1 MNGNRQIVS
10 MQVSELDF
18 DRKNPRLVEF
28 DIDENSTDQ
37 DIIMVLWDTMDVREL
52 VMSISSAGFFSHEPV
67 IITEEHGKKIVIE
80 GNRRLAAVK
89 IMLDPTILGDK
100 ANAIQGIIPS
110 DIQDLR
116 SIPTICDTRKNI
128 WHYLGFKHVNG
139 PAKWSSYAK
148 AKYIA
153 YVHKDFGIP
162 LKEIA
167 KQIGDTH
174 KTVQRLYRGLMVLEE
189 AEKYEVFDR
198 EDRWHR
204 HFSFSHIYT
213 GLDKKGIS
221 SYIGL
226 ISEDAESENPVPPD
240 KLEELGELLLWLY
253 GSKKRKLQPLLEK
266 QNPHLSQLD
275 AILKDNEALAALK
288 YIENIEIAFEVS
300 RPSSSVLSE
309 SLYASK
315 RSLQRAYQMIPTG
328 YHGSQELLKTS
339 RDIVDLANEIHNAMY
354 RRIEANAF
362 ESEGE

>member
-1 MNGNRQIVS
+1 
-10 MQVSELDF
+10 
-18 DRKNPRLVEF
+18 
-28 DIDENSTDQ
+28 
-37 DIIMVLWDTMDVREL
+37 
-52 VMSISSAGFFSHEPV
+52 
-67 IITEEHGKKIVIE
+67 
-80 GNRRLAAVK
+80 
-89 IMLDPTILGDK
+89 MLDPTILGDK
-100 ANAIQGIIPS
+100 AHIIQDIIPD
-110 DIQDLR
+110 DIQDLK
-116 SIPTICDTRKNI
+116 SVPAICEARQNI
-128 WHYLGFKHVNG
+128 WQYLGFKHVNG

-153 YVHKDFGIP
+153 HVYRDFNIP
-162 LKEIA
+162 LEEIA

-198 EDRWHR
+198 EDRWYR

-226 ISEDAESENPVPPD
+226 ISADAESKNPVPPD

-253 GSKKRKLQPLLEK
+253 GSKKRKVPPILEK

-275 AILKDNEALAALK
+275 AVLKNREAVAALK
-288 YIENIEIAFEVS
+288 DINNIEIAFEIS
-300 RPSSSVLSE
+300 RSSSSVLSE

-328 YHGSQELLKTS
+328 YDGSKELLNTS
-339 RDIVDLANEIHNAMY
+339 KDIVNLANEIYNAMA
-354 RRIEANAF
+354 RKIEANSL
-362 ESEGE
+362 ETEGE

>member
-1 MNGNRQIVS
+1 M
-10 MQVSELDF
+10 
-18 DRKNPRLVEF
+18 
-28 DIDENSTDQ
+28 
-37 DIIMVLWDTMDVREL
+37 
-52 VMSISSAGFFSHEPV
+52 
-67 IITEEHGKKIVIE
+67 IE

-100 ANAIQGIIPS
+100 AHIIQDIIPD
-110 DIQDLR
+110 DIQDLK
-116 SIPTICDTRKNI
+116 SVPAICEARQNI
-128 WHYLGFKHVNG
+128 WQYLGFKHVNG

-153 YVHKDFGIP
+153 HVYRDFNIP
-162 LKEIA
+162 LEEIA

-198 EDRWHR
+198 EDRWYR

-226 ISEDAESENPVPPD
+226 ISADAESKNPVPPD

-253 GSKKRKLQPLLEK
+253 GSKKRKVPPILEK

-275 AILKDNEALAALK
+275 AVLKNREAVAALK
-288 YIENIEIAFEVS
+288 DINNIEIAFEIS
-300 RPSSSVLSE
+300 RSSSSVLSE

-328 YHGSQELLKTS
+328 YDGSKELLNTS
-339 RDIVDLANEIHNAMY
+339 KDIVNLANEIYNAMA
-354 RRIEANAF
+354 RKIEANSL
-362 ESEGE
+362 ETEGE

>member
-1 MNGNRQIVS
+1 

-37 DIIMVLWDTMDVREL
+37 KIIMELWDTMDVREL

-67 IITEEHGKKIVIE
+67 IVTKENGKNIVIE

-89 IMLDPTILGDK
+89 IILNPKILGGK
-100 ANAIQGIIPS
+100 VNAIRNIIPS
-110 DIQDLR
+110 DTQDLQ
-116 SIPTICDTRKNI
+116 SIPTICEARKNI
-128 WHYLGFKHVNG
+128 WQYLGFKHVNG

-153 YVHKDFGIP
+153 HVYRDFNIP
-162 LKEIA
+162 LEEIA

-198 EDRWHR
+198 EDRWYG

-226 ISEDAESENPVPPD
+226 ISADAESENPVPPD

-253 GSKKRKLQPLLEK
+253 GSKKRKLPPILEK

-275 AILKDNEALAALK
+275 AVLKNKEAVAALK
-288 YIENIEIAFEVS
+288 DIKNIEIAFEIS

-315 RSLQRAYQMIPTG
+315 RYLQRAYQMIPIG
-328 YHGSQELLKTS
+328 YHGSKELLKTS
-339 RDIVDLANEIHNAMY
+339 RDIVDLAKEINSAMA
-354 RRIEANAF
+354 RKIEANSL
-362 ESEGE
+362 ETEGE